1 MAELNSQPMS
11 IQSIYSLYREGKL
24 IVNRRYQR
32 KLVWTLE
39 EKQKL
44 IESILNKY
52 PIPAILIAESEDN
65 KGQYEIIDGLQ
76 RLHAMMSFIEVAFKT
91 TDDKFFNLDYFTTAK
106 TYKEDGFFN
115 AHEYEKEQLL
125 DSKQVSSILDYSMP
139 MSIMRNATEAQV
151 NDVFDRINTYG
162 HRLSDQER
170 RQAGVNSPFTDL
182 VRDIACK
189 LRGDVSD
196 LTMDLTR
203 MPEVSI
209 DLPLNRHGY
218 GVSADEVFW
227 VKQGILRSVDL
238 RDSMD
243 EQCIADITACI
254 VGKKIIKRS
263 KDALDN
269 IYSKGNEELRRI
281 EDGLEVYGSD
291 ALNDEFLYCVDEIQ
305 KVANGAKLKD
315 LIYKKRSSN
324 PFPATFAVI
333 FLAFHDLLIKS
344 SKKISD
350 YGGIKNAMHNLSER
364 IKTTKDAGS
373 TEEREKNI
381 RAIKAQIEP
390 FFVDTTDLKHV
401 YGQHSTID
409 VDGVIRRSEIE
420 LPDYELKQGMLT
432 LAPKNRKIDEKA
444 VGKIINTICAI
455 ANNGPDKTG
464 KLLIGVADKEEHAK
478 TVKKLDGIEPLKV
491 GKKYVVGVKREAK
504 ILNKTV
510 EDYITIWKGR
520 IGDSELSDE
529 LKKSVLSNLDYHDY
543 YGLGLI
549 IITIPPQ
556 RSESYVGTK
565 AYWREGD
572 STKEVEDFKQHG
584 IICSRFK

>member
-52 PIPAILIAESEDN
+52 PIPAILIAESEDK

-76 RLHAMMSFIEVAFKT
+76 RLHAMMSFIEVSFKT

-106 TYKEDGFFN
+106 TYKEDGFFS
-115 AHEYEKEQLL
+115 AEEYGKDQLL
-125 DSKQVSSILDYSMP
+125 DSKQVSSILDYSMA
-139 MSIMRNATEAQV
+139 MSIMRNATEEQV

-196 LTMDLTR
+196 LIMDLTR

-243 EQCIADITACI
+243 EQCIADIAACI

-281 EDGLEVYGSD
+281 EDGLEVYG
-291 ALNDEFLYCVDEIQ
+291 
-305 KVANGAKLKD
+305 
-315 LIYKKRSSN
+315 
-324 PFPATFAVI
+324 
-333 FLAFHDLLIKS
+333 
-344 SKKISD
+344 
-350 YGGIKNAMHNLSER
+350 
-364 IKTTKDAGS
+364 
-373 TEEREKNI
+373 
-381 RAIKAQIEP
+381 
-390 FFVDTTDLKHV
+390 
-401 YGQHSTID
+401 
-409 VDGVIRRSEIE
+409 
-420 LPDYELKQGMLT
+420 
-432 LAPKNRKIDEKA
+432 
-444 VGKIINTICAI
+444 
-455 ANNGPDKTG
+455 
-464 KLLIGVADKEEHAK
+464 
-478 TVKKLDGIEPLKV
+478 
-491 GKKYVVGVKREAK
+491 
-504 ILNKTV
+504 
-510 EDYITIWKGR
+510 
-520 IGDSELSDE
+520 
-529 LKKSVLSNLDYHDY
+529 
-543 YGLGLI
+543 
-549 IITIPPQ
+549 
-556 RSESYVGTK
+556 
-565 AYWREGD
+565 
-572 STKEVEDFKQHG
+572 
-584 IICSRFK
+584 

>member
-52 PIPAILIAESEDN
+52 PIPAILIAESEDK

-76 RLHAMMSFIEVAFKT
+76 RLHAMMSFIEVSFKT

-106 TYKEDGFFN
+106 TYKEDGFFS
-115 AHEYEKEQLL
+115 AEEYGKDQLL
-125 DSKQVSSILDYSMP
+125 DSKQVSSILDYSMA
-139 MSIMRNATEAQV
+139 MSIMRNATEEQV

-196 LTMDLTR
+196 LIMDLTR

-243 EQCIADITACI
+243 EQCIADIAACI

-291 ALNDEFLYCVDEIQ
+291 SLNDEFLYCIDEIQ
-305 KVANGAKLKD
+305 KVANGVRLKD

-333 FLAFHDLLIKS
+333 FLAFHELLIKS
-344 SKKISD
+344 SKRISD
-350 YGGIKNAMHNLSER
+350 YEGIKNAMRNLSER

-409 VDGVIRRSEIE
+409 VDGIIRRSEIE
-420 LPDYELKQGMLT
+420 LPHYELKQGMLT
-432 LAPKNRKIDEKA
+432 LAPQKRKIDEKA
-444 VGKIINTICAI
+444 VTKIINTICAI
-455 ANNGPDKTG
+455 ANNGPERAG
-464 KLLIGVADKEEHAK
+464 KLLIGVADNEEDAN

-491 GKKYVVGVKREAK
+491 GKKHVVGVKREAK

-510 EDYITIWKGR
+510 EDYITMWKGR
-520 IGDSELSDE
+520 INDSELSEE

-565 AYWREGD
+565 AYWRDVD

-584 IICSRFK
+584 IICARFK